1 MKHIR
6 QYRFYG
12 SGSDRNYP
20 KNLSYGE
27 LKSGNIFKSCGAITH
42 LGIQARPGTMFYLN
56 GSNDCI
62 AVGATGIFEL
72 NLDGLATITAIR
84 FDKKSLDALTSPSL
98 NQNNVTD
105 DNGIIIDIVYEGIGV
120 I

>member
-1 MKHIR
+1 MKYIK

-42 LGIQARPGTMFYLN
+42 LGIQARPGTLFYLN
-56 GSNDCI
+56 GNNDSI

-72 NLDGLATITAIR
+72 NLEGLATITAIR
-84 FDKKSLDALTSPSL
+84 FDKASLDALGT
-98 NQNNVTD
+98 
-105 DNGIIIDIVYEGIGV
+105 
-120 I
+120 